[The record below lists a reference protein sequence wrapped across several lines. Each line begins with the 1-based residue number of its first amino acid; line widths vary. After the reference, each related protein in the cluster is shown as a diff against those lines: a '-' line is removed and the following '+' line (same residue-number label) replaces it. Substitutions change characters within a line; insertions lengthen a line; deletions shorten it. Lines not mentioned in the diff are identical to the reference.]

1 MLLPPLDKRN
11 TCDRVKGLLGHF
23 EEVYRGGWAC
33 EALALE
39 IEVRT
44 LGSRLLYSFVYQTN
58 SGLQI
63 NFASIRL
70 ADEEAILMQEPRAPS
85 NGRG

>member
-1 MLLPPLDKRN
+1 MLFPPLDERN
-11 TCDRVKGLLGHF
+11 TCDKAKGLLGHF
-23 EEVYRGGWAC
+23 GEVYRGGWVR

-44 LGSRLLYSFVYQTN
+44 LSNSLLYSFVYQTN